1 MSDDKSIQ
9 QSLDTLNSFILNTSE
24 NNCTQAELLHT
35 LSSVTDTLVATRDKT
50 ANELATI
57 NQRMA
62 TMEANMNNM
71 QKDIAT
77 LCKLVR
83 DGNGQPSLL
92 QRLNTVEIHTADH
105 RESIASLNESA
116 GNIVASRSMTKAQ
129 IASGVI
135 AMIITTILSVGA
147 MAISLIKG

>member
-9 QSLDTLNSFILNTSE
+9 KSLDTLNSFILNNKTS
-24 NNCTQAELLHT
+24 CTQDELLHM
-35 LSSVTDTLVATRDKT
+35 LSNVTDTLVATRDKT
-50 ANELATI
+50 ANELAAI

-62 TMEANMNNM
+62 TIEANVNNM
-71 QKDIAT
+71 QRDIAT

-92 QRLNTVEIHTADH
+92 QRLNTVEIHIEAH
-105 RESIASLNESA
+105 RESIMELNQSA